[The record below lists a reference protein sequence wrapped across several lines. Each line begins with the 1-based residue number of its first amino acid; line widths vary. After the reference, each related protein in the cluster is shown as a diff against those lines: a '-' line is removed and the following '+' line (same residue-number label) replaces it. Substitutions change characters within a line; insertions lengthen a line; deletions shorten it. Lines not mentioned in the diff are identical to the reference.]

1 MSWVWQYAVQSL
13 GGWGW
18 SGGWGNHWDGDADNA
33 NQRSGA
39 WDDQQGNANQ
49 GSWGNATQWSGG
61 WGVANQWTAGW
72 GMANQR
78 GAWQRDAAGY
88 GSSEGWGDAGYEPDE
103 EWDWNDEPQGEDS
116 AWWQAQLLQPS
127 PPPPPSAPPS
137 QHDANHGRSTAK
149 LCSMVCSGVID
160 GSATGSG
167 GGGTRQV
174 HDPYEGWGV
183 VDPPPPPPPLP
194 PPSAKPPA
202 SQDARETDPGWFAR
216 RDAAKTASAWL
227 NAAKTTGVANAP
239 ATAPQPLRA
248 NVPAAAAARAQTA
261 ALRAR
266 STPGGSSNDPFQ
278 AAGIRRPGAIQGWN
292 PAAFGVPRGSGS
304 TNPADIGYTDA
315 FRCPPL
321 KNTVL
326 CLYHQAGTCRRGRQ
340 QQKRR
345 DCSGQQ
351 LQQQQQQQMQQQ
363 QQQQQIGN
371 SRMSTVNASV
381 RSSPHANHD
390 SIPRPVLR
398 LLRVI

>member
-1 MSWVWQYAVQSL
+1 MSWVWQYADQSL

-116 AWWQAQLLQPS
+116 AWWQAQLLR
-127 PPPPPSAPPS
+127 PPPPPSAPPPPFRAGIAPVPVAP
-137 QHDANHGRSTAK
+137 QLDANHGR
-149 LCSMVCSGVID
+149 CSGVID

-202 SQDARETDPGWFAR
+202 SQDARLLHPEWFQQ
-216 RDAAKTASAWL
+216 RDAAKASSLEWL
-227 NAAKTTGVANAP
+227 NAGRAKAP
-239 ATAPQPLRA
+239 ARAPQPLRA
-248 NVPAAAAARAQTA
+248 NVPAAAAATAPTA

-278 AAGIRRPGAIQGWN
+278 AAGARRPGCSQGWH
-292 PAAFGVPRGSGS
+292 PAEFGVPRGSGS
-304 TNPADIGYTDA
+304 TRPADIGHTDA
-315 FRCPPL
+315 YRCPPL

-351 LQQQQQQQMQQQ
+351 LQQQQQQQTQQQ
-363 QQQQQIGN
+363 HRQLGN

-390 SIPRPVLR
+390 SITRPMLR